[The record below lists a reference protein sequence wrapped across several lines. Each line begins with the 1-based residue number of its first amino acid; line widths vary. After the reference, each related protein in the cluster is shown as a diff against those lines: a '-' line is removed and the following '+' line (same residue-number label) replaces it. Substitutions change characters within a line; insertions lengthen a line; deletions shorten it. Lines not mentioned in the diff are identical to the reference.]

1 MRKIYKRLQQT
12 YKRWVW
18 GCERFDFEKLT
29 GWLEVTRWVK
39 NYPKEFISLKLILIT
54 KK

>member
-18 GCERFDFEKLT
+18 GCERFDF
-29 GWLEVTRWVK
+29 G
-39 NYPKEFISLKLILIT
+39 NSLGGLKSPGE
-54 KK
+54 